1 MWRMSTHR
9 SYRQTCGIARALDLL
24 GERWTL
30 LVVRELLLGPKRF
43 GALQAALPGIST
55 NLLSARLQSLVAAG
69 VAEPVRLPPPAAVS
83 AYALTE
89 RGEAL
94 RPAVE
99 ALAVWGFELLEPEAE
114 REQGLL
120 ARGAWLA
127 STLAAAAASEAAA
140 APEAADSPD
149 GKPVRANFDVEGD
162 RFNVR
167 LVGGRAQ
174 VRHGVLD
181 GADAE
186 LRCSLPDFYALA
198 RGQEKARD
206 PALAAVFGA
215 LAAAPVGADEDDAV
229 QAGDAAAHP
238 LG

>member
-1 MWRMSTHR
+1 MSTPR
-9 SYRQTCGIARALDLL
+9 SYRQTCGLARSLDLL

-43 GALQAALPGIST
+43 GDLQAALPGIST

-69 VAEPVRLPPPAAVS
+69 IAEPVRLPPPASVA

-89 RGEAL
+89 RGEGL

-99 ALAVWGFELLEPEAE
+99 ALSVWGFELLDPVAE
-114 REQGLL
+114 RRQGLV
-120 ARGAWLA
+120 ARGSLLA
-127 STLAAAAASEAAA
+127 ATLAAATAPAAERGRSAL
-140 APEAADSPD
+140 
-149 GKPVRANFDVEGD
+149 VNFDVEGD
-162 RFNVR
+162 RFTAR
-167 LVGGRAQ
+167 LQEGRVQ

-181 GADAE
+181 EADAE
-186 LRCSLPDFYALA
+186 LSCSLPEFYALA
-198 RGQEKARD
+198 RGATQAED
-206 PALAAVFGA
+206 PALAAVFAA
-215 LAAAPVGADEDDAV
+215 LAAAPHEDDDAV

>member
-1 MWRMSTHR
+1 MWRMSASR
-9 SYRQTCGIARALDLL
+9 SYRQTCGVARSLDLL

-30 LVVRELLLGPKRF
+30 LLVRELLLGPKRF
-43 GALQAALPGIST
+43 GALQEALPGIST

-69 VAEPVRLPPPAAVS
+69 VAEQVRLPPPATVS

-94 RPAVE
+94 RPAME
-99 ALAVWGFELLEPEAE
+99 ALALWGFDLLEPEAE

-120 ARGAWLA
+120 ARGSWLA
-127 STLAAAAASEAAA
+127 STLAAAARGTA
-140 APEAADSPD
+140 APE
-149 GKPVRANFDVEGD
+149 PVAVNFDVDGD
-162 RFNVR
+162 RFSVR
-167 LVGGRAQ
+167 LQDGGPQ

-181 GADAE
+181 EPDAE
-186 LRCSLPDFYALA
+186 LRCGLPEFYALA
-198 RGQEKARD
+198 RGWQESDD
-206 PALAAVFGA
+206 PSLAAVFDALGA
-215 LAAAPVGADEDDAV
+215 PAAGDDDNDAV

>member
-1 MWRMSTHR
+1 MGTHR
-9 SYRQTCGIARALDLL
+9 SYRQTCGVARALDLL

-43 GALQAALPGIST
+43 GTLQAALPGIST
-55 NLLSARLQSLVAAG
+55 NLLSARLRSLVAAG

-99 ALAVWGFELLEPEAE
+99 ALAVWGFELLDPVAE

-120 ARGAWLA
+120 SRGAWLA
-127 STLAAAAASEAAA
+127 STLAAAAASDAAA
-140 APEAADSPD
+140 GPKAADAPD

-167 LVGGRAQ
+167 LEGGRAQ
-174 VRHGVLD
+174 VRHGVLEA
-181 GADAE
+181 ADAE
-186 LRCSLPDFYALA
+186 LRCSLPEFYALA
-198 RGQEKARD
+198 RGQEKATN

-215 LAAAPVGADEDDAV
+215 LAAPVGADEDDAA

-238 LG
+238 LR